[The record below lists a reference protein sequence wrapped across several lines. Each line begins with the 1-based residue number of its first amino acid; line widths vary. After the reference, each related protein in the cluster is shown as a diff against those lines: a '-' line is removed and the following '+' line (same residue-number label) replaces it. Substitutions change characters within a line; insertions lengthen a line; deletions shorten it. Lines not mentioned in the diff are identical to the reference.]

1 MFRRSR
7 RRFPANLGIQN
18 CSFDFGS
25 RASPQ
30 LGCRC
35 QKQPCTKMTF
45 LSFGKTRSGFPGRS
59 ETWRCGL
66 YPNERAIFLT
76 SSSGFVFL
84 LRMSAIRSLRSFRVS
99 VSIAVLFALTLR
111 MVSHG
116 ARGYTTSSGQR
127 FTNVG
132 KLEHCCGI
140 HGNGIIRFFIATA
153 FASCSRRRVPHTSV
167 FEKCGTTWRVGL
179 TSRV

>member
-25 RASPQ
+25 RASAQP
-30 LGCRC
+30 GCRC

-59 ETWRCGL
+59 ETCRCGL

-84 LRMSAIRSLRSFRVS
+84 LRMSAIRSLRSFRVN
-99 VSIAVLFALTLR
+99 VSIAALFVLTLR
-111 MVSHG
+111 MLSHG
-116 ARGYTTSSGQR
+116 ACGTQR
-127 FTNVG
+127 VRTAIHTHSG
-132 KLEHCCGI
+132 KLHCRRI
-140 HGNGIIRFFIATA
+140 RGNGWMPRPCDSCKGAGFLALRFGSPKLPGMIR
-153 FASCSRRRVPHTSV
+153 SP
-167 FEKCGTTWRVGL
+167 
-179 TSRV
+179 